1 MDTNPI
7 QVLQYG
13 LGPIGAAVLRI
24 VAERPAL
31 HVVGAVDVDPDKVG
45 RDVGEVVGLGR
56 ARAVR
61 VDGDAAQALQRLR
74 PDVVVHC
81 TGSSLAAFMP
91 QLREVVAAGNSP
103 SRPLNS

>member
-1 MDTNPI
+1 
-7 QVLQYG
+7 
-13 LGPIGAAVLRI
+13 
-24 VAERPAL
+24 
-31 HVVGAVDVDPDKVG
+31 
-45 RDVGEVVGLGR
+45 
-56 ARAVR
+56 VR

-91 QLREVVAAGNSP
+91 QLREVVAAGKSP